1 MEPST
6 SLWHAMLGGEV
17 RYRQAGAIRTR
28 SLEAGEGEPLVL
40 LHGNGGHAEIF
51 QRNIV
56 PLAAR
61 HRVHAIDL
69 IGHGLSDKP
78 EHLSYT
84 IPDYVQHVIDFL
96 DAIGAK
102 SAHLLGHG
110 MSGWVATYVAVHHPE
125 RVKSLISLNGL
136 TRLRAN
142 DAQVSAGFEKLK
154 TLSQQA
160 VGPADAEAVRK
171 RLMFAVADPS
181 SVTEELVRVRHAIY
195 FRADSAA
202 VMAKVLGVE
211 SPEQQQYALSAEEL
225 ARLKIPVLLI
235 FAEKH
240 PIERLENFQELA
252 KRIPGS
258 RLEVLEGA
266 GLLAM
271 WEKPDELNALVR
283 CFLDQ

>member
-1 MEPST
+1 MGSSS
-6 SLWHAMLGGEV
+6 SLWHELLGGEI
-17 RYRQAGAIRTR
+17 RFRLAGAIRTR
-28 SLEAGEGEPLVL
+28 SLEAGEGELLLL

-51 QRNIV
+51 QRNIL

-69 IGHGLSDKP
+69 VGHGLSDKP
-78 EHLSYT
+78 DLDYT
-84 IPDYVQHVIDFL
+84 IPDYVRHVLDYL
-96 DAIGAK
+96 DAIGES

-110 MSGWVATYVAVHHPE
+110 MAGWVATYVAVHHPA

-160 VGPADAEAVRK
+160 VGPADTEAVRK
-171 RLMFAVADPS
+171 RLAFAVADPS
-181 SVTEELVRVRHAIY
+181 SVTEELVRVRQAIY
-195 FRADSAA
+195 SRPDSAR
-202 VMAKVLGVE
+202 VMPKILGVE
-211 SPEQQQYALSAEEL
+211 SPDQQRYALSAEEL
-225 ARLKIPVLLI
+225 AGLKIPVLLI

-252 KRIPGS
+252 KRIPAA
-258 RLEVLEGA
+258 RLEILKDA

-271 WEKPDELNALVR
+271 WEKPAELNELVLR
-283 CFLDQ
+283 FLER